1 MQYGIVYLLTNP
13 VMHNLVKICMP
24 TQENIE
30 RRKENVGTLY
40 NGI

>member
-13 VMHNLVKICMP
+13 VMDLHANTGKY
-24 TQENIE
+24 
-30 RRKENVGTLY
+30 RKENVGTLY